1 MLASLLILQT
11 IASPTLSIKVDGEG
25 YFRFVLG
32 NKVAY
37 ARQVRLIVSNGKLSA
52 ADGSSLLPSVLV
64 PEQATKLSVSLDG
77 KISGTIFGREKQLG
91 SIVLAMFTGMPSFKP
106 VGLLSLSAT
115 KATIAAPGE
124 GLAGVI
130 RPIVKPH
137 NNDNDSNP
145 LTLQSKPYGFPPNG
159 YNASTKSVA
168 KSEVKVKFTSE
179 VNTEVLTLGD
189 VADISGDSQLVEK
202 LKSVDLGKSPLL
214 GTKKIL
220 STLLVKALI
229 SSQGI
234 DMRQVSLTVPTG
246 AVVERKAQR
255 ISPEEIATAV
265 QEAFKKKLNVDTI
278 LEPKNKINSMMVPPG
293 TVSFEVS
300 NTQLNPSDISTTVD
314 ISVDGKLANSLH
326 LRYDITQLPQIKRG
340 DVVRLRLISNTAKV
354 EVNAKAKGTAFLGQ
368 SVTVETD
375 NGTIH
380 TGRLI
385 GPSIVEVNL

>member
-115 KATIAAPGE
+115 KATVAAPGE

-130 RPIVKPH
+130 RPIVKPQ
-137 NNDNDSNP
+137 NNDSNP

-159 YNASTKSVA
+159 YNASTKILT

-202 LKSVDLGKSPLL
+202 LKSVDLGKSPIL
-214 GTKKIL
+214 GTKKNL

-229 SSQGI
+229 SSQGV

-255 ISPEEIATAV
+255 ISPEEIAIAV

-278 LEPKNKINSMMVPPG
+278 LEPKSKINSMMVPPG

-326 LRYDITQLPQIKRG
+326 LRYDITHLPQIKRG

>member
-1 MLASLLILQT
+1 MLASLLFLQT
-11 IASPTLSIKVDGEG
+11 MASPTLSIKVDGEG
-25 YFRFVLG
+25 YFRFVFG

-52 ADGSSLLPSVLV
+52 ADGSSLLPAVLV
-64 PEQATKLSVSLDG
+64 PEQATKLTVSLDG

-91 SIVLAMFTGMPSFKP
+91 SIVLAMFTDMPSFKP

-115 KATIAAPGE
+115 KATVAAPGE

-137 NNDNDSNP
+137 NSDSNT

-159 YNASTKSVA
+159 YNASTKNVA

-179 VNTEVLTLGD
+179 VNTEMLTLGD

-202 LKSVDLGKSPLL
+202 LKSVDLGKSPIL
-214 GTKKIL
+214 GTKKSL

-229 SSQGI
+229 SSQGV

-255 ISPEEIATAV
+255 ISPEEIAIAV

-278 LEPKNKINSMMVPPG
+278 LEPKSKINSMMVPPG

-300 NTQLNPSDISTTVD
+300 STQLNPSDISTTVD

>member
-52 ADGSSLLPSVLV
+52 ADGSSLLPAVLV

-115 KATIAAPGE
+115 KATVAAPGE

-130 RPIVKPH
+130 RPIVKPQ
-137 NNDNDSNP
+137 NNDSNP
-145 LTLQSKPYGFPPNG
+145 LTLQTKPYGFPPNG
-159 YNASTKSVA
+159 YNASTKILA

-202 LKSVDLGKSPLL
+202 LKSVDLGKSPIL
-214 GTKKIL
+214 GTKKSL

-229 SSQGI
+229 SSQGV

-255 ISPEEIATAV
+255 ISPEEIAIAV

-278 LEPKNKINSMMVPPG
+278 LEPKSKINSMMVPPG

>member
-115 KATIAAPGE
+115 KATVAAPGE

-130 RPIVKPH
+130 RPIVKPQ
-137 NNDNDSNP
+137 NNDSNP
-145 LTLQSKPYGFPPNG
+145 LTLQTKPYGFPPNG
-159 YNASTKSVA
+159 YNASTKILA

-189 VADISGDSQLVEK
+189 VADISGDSQMVEK
-202 LKSVDLGKSPLL
+202 LKNIDLGKSPIL
-214 GTKKIL
+214 GTKKNL
-220 STLLVKALI
+220 SILLVKALI
-229 SSQGI
+229 SSQGV

-255 ISPEEIATAV
+255 ISPEEIAIAV

-278 LEPKNKINSMMVPPG
+278 LEPKSKINSMMVPPG

>member
-52 ADGSSLLPSVLV
+52 ADGSSLLPSVFI

-91 SIVLAMFTGMPSFKP
+91 SRVLAMFTGMPSFKP

-115 KATIAAPGE
+115 KATVAAPGE

-130 RPIVKPH
+130 RPIVKPQ
-137 NNDNDSNP
+137 NNDSNT
-145 LTLQSKPYGFPPNG
+145 LTLQTKPYGFPPNG
-159 YNASTKSVA
+159 YNASTKILA

-202 LKSVDLGKSPLL
+202 LKNVDLGKSPIL
-214 GTKKIL
+214 GTKKSL

-229 SSQGI
+229 SSQGV

-255 ISPEEIATAV
+255 ISPEEIAIAV

-278 LEPKNKINSMMVPPG
+278 LEPKGKINSMMVPPG

>member
-11 IASPTLSIKVDGEG
+11 IASPTLSIKVDGDG

-115 KATIAAPGE
+115 KATVAAPGE

-130 RPIVKPH
+130 RPIVKPQ
-137 NNDNDSNP
+137 NNDSNP

-159 YNASTKSVA
+159 YNASTKILT

-202 LKSVDLGKSPLL
+202 LKSVDLGKSPIL
-214 GTKKIL
+214 GTKKSL

-229 SSQGI
+229 SSQGV
-234 DMRQVSLTVPTG
+234 DMRQVSLTVPNG

-255 ISPEEIATAV
+255 ISPEEIAIAV

-278 LEPKNKINSMMVPPG
+278 LEPKSKINSMMVPPG

>member
-52 ADGSSLLPSVLV
+52 ADGSSLLPSVLI

-115 KATIAAPGE
+115 KATVAAPGE

-130 RPIVKPH
+130 RPIVKPQ
-137 NNDNDSNP
+137 NNDSNP

-159 YNASTKSVA
+159 YNASTKILA

-202 LKSVDLGKSPLL
+202 LKSVDLGKSPIL
-214 GTKKIL
+214 GTKKSL

-229 SSQGI
+229 SSQGV
-234 DMRQVSLTVPTG
+234 DMRQVSLTVPNG

-255 ISPEEIATAV
+255 ISPEEIAIAV

-278 LEPKNKINSMMVPPG
+278 LEPKSKINSMMVPPG

>member
-52 ADGSSLLPSVLV
+52 ADGSSLLPSVLI

-115 KATIAAPGE
+115 KATVAAPGE

-130 RPIVKPH
+130 RPIVKPQ
-137 NNDNDSNP
+137 NNDSNP

-159 YNASTKSVA
+159 YNASTKILA

-202 LKSVDLGKSPLL
+202 LKSVDLGKSPIL
-214 GTKKIL
+214 GTKKSL

-229 SSQGI
+229 SSQGV

-255 ISPEEIATAV
+255 ISPEEIAIAV

-278 LEPKNKINSMMVPPG
+278 LEPKSKINSMMVPPG

>member
-52 ADGSSLLPSVLV
+52 ADGSSLLPAVLV

-115 KATIAAPGE
+115 KATVAAPGE

-130 RPIVKPH
+130 RPIVKPQ
-137 NNDNDSNP
+137 NNDSNP
-145 LTLQSKPYGFPPNG
+145 LTLQTKPYGFPPNG
-159 YNASTKSVA
+159 YNASTKILA

-202 LKSVDLGKSPLL
+202 LKSVDLGKSPIL
-214 GTKKIL
+214 GTKKNL

-229 SSQGI
+229 SSQGV

-255 ISPEEIATAV
+255 ISPEEIAIAV

-278 LEPKNKINSMMVPPG
+278 LEPKSKINSMMVPPG

>member
-115 KATIAAPGE
+115 KATVAAPGE

-130 RPIVKPH
+130 RPIVKPQ
-137 NNDNDSNP
+137 NNDSNP

-159 YNASTKSVA
+159 YNASTKILA

-202 LKSVDLGKSPLL
+202 LKSVDLGKSPIL
-214 GTKKIL
+214 GTKKNL

-229 SSQGI
+229 SSQGV

-255 ISPEEIATAV
+255 ISPEEIAIAV

-278 LEPKNKINSMMVPPG
+278 LEPKSKINSMMVPPG

>member
-52 ADGSSLLPSVLV
+52 ADGSSLLPSVLI

-115 KATIAAPGE
+115 KATVAAPGE

-130 RPIVKPH
+130 RPIVKPQ
-137 NNDNDSNP
+137 NNDSNP
-145 LTLQSKPYGFPPNG
+145 LTLQTKPYGFPPNG
-159 YNASTKSVA
+159 YNASTKILA

-202 LKSVDLGKSPLL
+202 LKSVDLGKSPIL
-214 GTKKIL
+214 GTKKSL

-229 SSQGI
+229 SSQGV

-255 ISPEEIATAV
+255 ISPEEIAIAV

-278 LEPKNKINSMMVPPG
+278 LEPKSKINSMMVPPG

>member
-1 MLASLLILQT
+1 M
-11 IASPTLSIKVDGEG
+11 
-25 YFRFVLG
+25 
-32 NKVAY
+32 
-37 ARQVRLIVSNGKLSA
+37 
-52 ADGSSLLPSVLV
+52 
-64 PEQATKLSVSLDG
+64 
-77 KISGTIFGREKQLG
+77 
-91 SIVLAMFTGMPSFKP
+91 
-106 VGLLSLSAT
+106 
-115 KATIAAPGE
+115 
-124 GLAGVI
+124 
-130 RPIVKPH
+130 
-137 NNDNDSNP
+137 
-145 LTLQSKPYGFPPNG
+145 
-159 YNASTKSVA
+159 A

-202 LKSVDLGKSPLL
+202 LKNVDLGKSPIL
-214 GTKKIL
+214 GTKKNL

-229 SSQGI
+229 SSQGV

-278 LEPKNKINSMMVPPG
+278 LEPKSKINSMMVPPG

>member
-52 ADGSSLLPSVLV
+52 ADGSSLLPSVLI

-115 KATIAAPGE
+115 KATVAAPGE

-130 RPIVKPH
+130 RPIVKPQ
-137 NNDNDSNP
+137 NNDSNP

-159 YNASTKSVA
+159 YNASTKILA

-202 LKSVDLGKSPLL
+202 LKSVDLGKSPIL
-214 GTKKIL
+214 GTKKSL

-229 SSQGI
+229 SSQGV

-255 ISPEEIATAV
+255 ISPEEIAIAV

-278 LEPKNKINSMMVPPG
+278 LEPKGKINSMMVPPG

>member
-52 ADGSSLLPSVLV
+52 ADGSSLLPSVLI

-115 KATIAAPGE
+115 KATVAAPGE

-130 RPIVKPH
+130 RPIVKPQ
-137 NNDNDSNP
+137 NNDSNP

-159 YNASTKSVA
+159 YNASTKILA

-202 LKSVDLGKSPLL
+202 LKNVDLGKSPIL
-214 GTKKIL
+214 GTKKSL

-229 SSQGI
+229 SSQGV

-255 ISPEEIATAV
+255 ISPEEIAIAV

-278 LEPKNKINSMMVPPG
+278 LEPKSKINSMMVPPG

>member
-11 IASPTLSIKVDGEG
+11 IASPTLSIIVDGEG
-25 YFRFVLG
+25 YFRFVFG

-115 KATIAAPGE
+115 KATVAAPGE

-137 NNDNDSNP
+137 NSDSNP
-145 LTLQSKPYGFPPNG
+145 LTLQTKPYGFPPTG
-159 YNASTKSVA
+159 YNASNKNVA

-202 LKSVDLGKSPLL
+202 LKSVDLGKSPIL
-214 GTKKIL
+214 GTKKSL

-229 SSQGI
+229 SSQGV
-234 DMRQVSLTVPTG
+234 DMRQVSLTVPNG

-255 ISPEEIATAV
+255 ISPEEIAIAV

-278 LEPKNKINSMMVPPG
+278 LEPKSKINSMMVPPG

>member
-52 ADGSSLLPSVLV
+52 ADGSSLLPSVFI

-115 KATIAAPGE
+115 KATVAAPGE

-130 RPIVKPH
+130 RPIVKPQ
-137 NNDNDSNP
+137 NNDSNT
-145 LTLQSKPYGFPPNG
+145 LTLQTKPYGFPPNG
-159 YNASTKSVA
+159 YNASTKILA

-202 LKSVDLGKSPLL
+202 LKSVDLGKSPIL
-214 GTKKIL
+214 GTKKSL

-229 SSQGI
+229 SSQGV

-255 ISPEEIATAV
+255 ISPEEIAIAV

-278 LEPKNKINSMMVPPG
+278 LEPKSKINSMMVPPG

>member
-52 ADGSSLLPSVLV
+52 ADGSSLLPSVFI

-115 KATIAAPGE
+115 KATVAAPGE

-130 RPIVKPH
+130 RPIVKPQ
-137 NNDNDSNP
+137 NNDSNP
-145 LTLQSKPYGFPPNG
+145 LTLQTKPYGFPPNG
-159 YNASTKSVA
+159 YNASTKILA

-202 LKSVDLGKSPLL
+202 LKNVDLGKSPIL
-214 GTKKIL
+214 GTKKSL

-229 SSQGI
+229 SSQGV

-255 ISPEEIATAV
+255 ISPEEIAIAV

-278 LEPKNKINSMMVPPG
+278 LEPKGKINSMMVPPG

>member
-115 KATIAAPGE
+115 KATVAAPGE

-130 RPIVKPH
+130 RPIVKPQ
-137 NNDNDSNP
+137 NNDSNP

-159 YNASTKSVA
+159 YNASTKILT

-202 LKSVDLGKSPLL
+202 LKSVDLGKSPIL
-214 GTKKIL
+214 GTKKNL

-229 SSQGI
+229 SSQGV

-255 ISPEEIATAV
+255 ISPEEIAIAV

-278 LEPKNKINSMMVPPG
+278 LEPKSKINSMMVPPG

>member
-1 MLASLLILQT
+1 
-11 IASPTLSIKVDGEG
+11 
-25 YFRFVLG
+25 
-32 NKVAY
+32 
-37 ARQVRLIVSNGKLSA
+37 
-52 ADGSSLLPSVLV
+52 
-64 PEQATKLSVSLDG
+64 
-77 KISGTIFGREKQLG
+77 
-91 SIVLAMFTGMPSFKP
+91 MFTGMPSFKP

-115 KATIAAPGE
+115 KATVAAPGE

-130 RPIVKPH
+130 RPIVKPQ
-137 NNDNDSNP
+137 NNDSNP
-145 LTLQSKPYGFPPNG
+145 LTLQTKPYGFPPNG
-159 YNASTKSVA
+159 YNASTKILA

-202 LKSVDLGKSPLL
+202 LKSVDLGKSPIL
-214 GTKKIL
+214 GTKKSL

-229 SSQGI
+229 SSQGV

-255 ISPEEIATAV
+255 ISPEEIAIAV

-278 LEPKNKINSMMVPPG
+278 LEPKSKINSMMVPPG

>member
-1 MLASLLILQT
+1 MLASLLFLQT
-11 IASPTLSIKVDGEG
+11 MASPTLSIKVDGEG
-25 YFRFVLG
+25 YFRFAFG
-32 NKVAY
+32 TKVAY

-52 ADGSSLLPSVLV
+52 ADGSTLIPAVLV
-64 PEQATKLSVSLDG
+64 PEQATKLTVSLDG

-106 VGLLSLSAT
+106 IGLLSLSAT
-115 KATIAAPGE
+115 KATVAAPGE

-130 RPIVKPH
+130 RPIVKPQ
-137 NNDNDSNP
+137 NNYSNP
-145 LTLQSKPYGFPPNG
+145 LNLQSKPYGFPPNG
-159 YNASTKSVA
+159 YNASNKNVA

-202 LKSVDLGKSPLL
+202 LKNVDLGKSPIL
-214 GTKKIL
+214 GTKKNL

-229 SSQGI
+229 SSQGV

-278 LEPKNKINSMMVPPG
+278 LEPKSKINSMMVPPG

>member
-115 KATIAAPGE
+115 KATVAAPGE

-130 RPIVKPH
+130 RPIVKPQ
-137 NNDNDSNP
+137 NNDSNP

-159 YNASTKSVA
+159 YNASTKILA

-202 LKSVDLGKSPLL
+202 LKSVDLGKSPIL
-214 GTKKIL
+214 GTKKSL

-229 SSQGI
+229 SSHGV
-234 DMRQVSLTVPTG
+234 DMRQVSLTVPNG

-255 ISPEEIATAV
+255 ISPEEIAIAV

-278 LEPKNKINSMMVPPG
+278 LEPKSKINSMMVPPG

>member
-1 MLASLLILQT
+1 
-11 IASPTLSIKVDGEG
+11 
-25 YFRFVLG
+25 
-32 NKVAY
+32 
-37 ARQVRLIVSNGKLSA
+37 
-52 ADGSSLLPSVLV
+52 
-64 PEQATKLSVSLDG
+64 
-77 KISGTIFGREKQLG
+77 
-91 SIVLAMFTGMPSFKP
+91 
-106 VGLLSLSAT
+106 
-115 KATIAAPGE
+115 
-124 GLAGVI
+124 
-130 RPIVKPH
+130 
-137 NNDNDSNP
+137 
-145 LTLQSKPYGFPPNG
+145 
-159 YNASTKSVA
+159 
-168 KSEVKVKFTSE
+168 
-179 VNTEVLTLGD
+179 VLTLGD

-202 LKSVDLGKSPLL
+202 LKSVDLGKSPIL
-214 GTKKIL
+214 GTKKSL

-229 SSQGI
+229 SSQGV

-255 ISPEEIATAV
+255 ISPEEIAIAV

-278 LEPKNKINSMMVPPG
+278 LEPKSKINSMMVPPG

>member
-115 KATIAAPGE
+115 KATVVAPGE

-130 RPIVKPH
+130 RPIVKPQ
-137 NNDNDSNP
+137 NNDYNP
-145 LTLQSKPYGFPPNG
+145 LTLQTKPYGFPPNG
-159 YNASTKSVA
+159 YNASTKILA

-202 LKSVDLGKSPLL
+202 LKSVDLGKSPIL
-214 GTKKIL
+214 GTKKSL

-229 SSQGI
+229 SSQGV

-255 ISPEEIATAV
+255 ISPEEIAIAV

-278 LEPKNKINSMMVPPG
+278 LEPKSKINSMMVPPG

>member
-115 KATIAAPGE
+115 KATVAAPGE

-130 RPIVKPH
+130 RPIVKPQ
-137 NNDNDSNP
+137 NNDSNP

-159 YNASTKSVA
+159 YNASTKILA

-202 LKSVDLGKSPLL
+202 LKNVDLGKSPIL
-214 GTKKIL
+214 GTKKSL

-229 SSQGI
+229 SSQGV

-255 ISPEEIATAV
+255 ISPEEIAIAV

-278 LEPKNKINSMMVPPG
+278 LEPKSKINSMMVPPG

>member
-1 MLASLLILQT
+1 MLASLLFLQT
-11 IASPTLSIKVDGEG
+11 MASPTLSIKVDGEG
-25 YFRFVLG
+25 YFRFAFG
-32 NKVAY
+32 TKVAY

-52 ADGSSLLPSVLV
+52 ADGSTLIPAVLV
-64 PEQATKLSVSLDG
+64 PEQATKLTVSLDG

-106 VGLLSLSAT
+106 IGLLSLSAT
-115 KATIAAPGE
+115 KATVAAPGE

-130 RPIVKPH
+130 RPIVKPQ
-137 NNDNDSNP
+137 NNDSNP
-145 LTLQSKPYGFPPNG
+145 VNLQSKPYGFLPNG
-159 YNASTKSVA
+159 YNAINKNVA

-202 LKSVDLGKSPLL
+202 LKNVDLGKSPIL
-214 GTKKIL
+214 GTKKNL

-229 SSQGI
+229 SSQGV

-255 ISPEEIATAV
+255 IGPEEIATAV

-278 LEPKNKINSMMVPPG
+278 LEPKSKINSMMVPPG

>member
-52 ADGSSLLPSVLV
+52 ADGSSLLPSVLI

-77 KISGTIFGREKQLG
+77 KISGTIFGIEKQLG

-115 KATIAAPGE
+115 KATVAAPGE

-130 RPIVKPH
+130 RPIVKPQ
-137 NNDNDSNP
+137 NNDSNP
-145 LTLQSKPYGFPPNG
+145 LTLQTKPYGFPPNG
-159 YNASTKSVA
+159 YNASTKILA

-202 LKSVDLGKSPLL
+202 LKSVDLGKSPIL
-214 GTKKIL
+214 GTKKNL

-229 SSQGI
+229 SSQGV

-255 ISPEEIATAV
+255 ISPEEIAIAV

-278 LEPKNKINSMMVPPG
+278 LEPKSKINSMMVPPG

>member
-115 KATIAAPGE
+115 KATVAAPGE

-130 RPIVKPH
+130 RPIVKPQ
-137 NNDNDSNP
+137 NNDSNP

-159 YNASTKSVA
+159 YNASTKILA

-202 LKSVDLGKSPLL
+202 LKSVDLGKSPIL
-214 GTKKIL
+214 GTKKSL

-229 SSQGI
+229 SSQGV

-255 ISPEEIATAV
+255 ISPEEIAIAV

-278 LEPKNKINSMMVPPG
+278 LEPKSKINSMMVPPG

>member
-115 KATIAAPGE
+115 KATVAAPGE

-130 RPIVKPH
+130 RPIVKPQ
-137 NNDNDSNP
+137 NNDSNP

-159 YNASTKSVA
+159 YNASTKILA

-202 LKSVDLGKSPLL
+202 LKSVDLGKSPIL
-214 GTKKIL
+214 GTKKSL

-229 SSQGI
+229 SSQGV

-255 ISPEEIATAV
+255 ISPEEIAIAV

-278 LEPKNKINSMMVPPG
+278 LEPKNKINSIMVPPG

>member
-52 ADGSSLLPSVLV
+52 ADGSSLLPSVLI

-115 KATIAAPGE
+115 KATVAAPGE

-130 RPIVKPH
+130 RPIVKPQ
-137 NNDNDSNP
+137 NNDSNT
-145 LTLQSKPYGFPPNG
+145 LTLQTKPYGFPPNG
-159 YNASTKSVA
+159 YNASTKILA

-202 LKSVDLGKSPLL
+202 LKNVDLGKSPIL
-214 GTKKIL
+214 GTKKSL

-229 SSQGI
+229 SSQGV

-255 ISPEEIATAV
+255 ISPEEIAIAV

-278 LEPKNKINSMMVPPG
+278 LEPKGKINSMMVPPG

>member
-1 MLASLLILQT
+1 MLASLLFLQT
-11 IASPTLSIKVDGEG
+11 MASPTLSIKVDGEG
-25 YFRFVLG
+25 YFRFVFG

-52 ADGSSLLPSVLV
+52 ADGSSLLPAVLV
-64 PEQATKLSVSLDG
+64 PEQATKLTVSLDG

-106 VGLLSLSAT
+106 IGLLSLSAT
-115 KATIAAPGE
+115 KTTVASPGE

-130 RPIVKPH
+130 RPIVKPQ
-137 NNDNDSNP
+137 NNDSNP
-145 LTLQSKPYGFPPNG
+145 LNLQSKPYGFPPNG
-159 YNASTKSVA
+159 YNASNKNVA

-202 LKSVDLGKSPLL
+202 LKNIDLGKSPIL
-214 GTKKIL
+214 GTKKNL

-229 SSQGI
+229 SSQGV
-234 DMRQVSLTVPTG
+234 DMRQISLTVPTG

-278 LEPKNKINSMMVPPG
+278 LEPKSKINSMMVPPG

>member
-1 MLASLLILQT
+1 MLASLLFLQT
-11 IASPTLSIKVDGEG
+11 MASPTLSIKVDGEG
-25 YFRFVLG
+25 YFRFAFG
-32 NKVAY
+32 TKVAY

-52 ADGSSLLPSVLV
+52 ADGSTLIPAVLV
-64 PEQATKLSVSLDG
+64 PEQATKLTVSLDG

-106 VGLLSLSAT
+106 IGLLSLSAT
-115 KATIAAPGE
+115 KATVAAPGE

-130 RPIVKPH
+130 RPIVKPQ
-137 NNDNDSNP
+137 NNDSNP
-145 LTLQSKPYGFPPNG
+145 VNLQSKPYGFLPNG
-159 YNASTKSVA
+159 YNAINKNVA

-202 LKSVDLGKSPLL
+202 LKNIDLGKSPIL
-214 GTKKIL
+214 GTKKNL

-229 SSQGI
+229 SSQGV

-278 LEPKNKINSMMVPPG
+278 LEPKSKINSMMVPPG

>member
-52 ADGSSLLPSVLV
+52 ADGSSLLPSVLI

-115 KATIAAPGE
+115 KATVAAPGE

-130 RPIVKPH
+130 RPIVKPQ
-137 NNDNDSNP
+137 NNDSNP

-159 YNASTKSVA
+159 YNASTKILA

-202 LKSVDLGKSPLL
+202 LKSVDLGKSPIL
-214 GTKKIL
+214 GTKKNL

-229 SSQGI
+229 SSQGV

-255 ISPEEIATAV
+255 ISPEEIAIAV

-278 LEPKNKINSMMVPPG
+278 LEPKSKINSMMVPPG

>member
-11 IASPTLSIKVDGEG
+11 IASPTLSIKVDGDG

-115 KATIAAPGE
+115 KATVAAPGE

-130 RPIVKPH
+130 RPIVKPQ
-137 NNDNDSNP
+137 NNDSNT
-145 LTLQSKPYGFPPNG
+145 LTLQTKPYGFPPNG
-159 YNASTKSVA
+159 YNASTKILA

-202 LKSVDLGKSPLL
+202 LKSVDLGKSPIL
-214 GTKKIL
+214 GTKKSL

-229 SSQGI
+229 SSQGV

-255 ISPEEIATAV
+255 ISPEEIAIAV

-278 LEPKNKINSMMVPPG
+278 LEPKSKINSMMVPPG

>member
-115 KATIAAPGE
+115 KATVAAPGE

-130 RPIVKPH
+130 RPIVKPQ
-137 NNDNDSNP
+137 NNDSNP

-159 YNASTKSVA
+159 YNASTKILA

-202 LKSVDLGKSPLL
+202 LKSVDLGKSPIL
-214 GTKKIL
+214 GTKKSL

-229 SSQGI
+229 SSQGV
-234 DMRQVSLTVPTG
+234 DMRQVSLTVPNG

-255 ISPEEIATAV
+255 ISPEEIAIAV

-278 LEPKNKINSMMVPPG
+278 LEPKSKINSMMVPPG

>member
-52 ADGSSLLPSVLV
+52 ADGSSLLPAVLV

-115 KATIAAPGE
+115 KATVAAPGE

-130 RPIVKPH
+130 RPIVKPQ
-137 NNDNDSNP
+137 NNDSNP
-145 LTLQSKPYGFPPNG
+145 LTLQTKPYGFPPNG
-159 YNASTKSVA
+159 YNASTKILT

-202 LKSVDLGKSPLL
+202 LKSVDLGKSPIL
-214 GTKKIL
+214 GTKKNL

-229 SSQGI
+229 YSQGV

-255 ISPEEIATAV
+255 ISPEEIAIAV

-278 LEPKNKINSMMVPPG
+278 LEPKSKINSMMVPPG

>member
-52 ADGSSLLPSVLV
+52 ADGSSLLPSVLI

-115 KATIAAPGE
+115 KATVAAPGE

-130 RPIVKPH
+130 RPIVKPQ
-137 NNDNDSNP
+137 NNDSNP
-145 LTLQSKPYGFPPNG
+145 LTLQTKPYGFPPNG
-159 YNASTKSVA
+159 YNASTKILA

-202 LKSVDLGKSPLL
+202 LKSVDLGKSPIL
-214 GTKKIL
+214 GTKKSL

-229 SSQGI
+229 SSQGV

-255 ISPEEIATAV
+255 ISPEEIAIAV

-278 LEPKNKINSMMVPPG
+278 LEPKSKINSMMVPPG

-326 LRYDITQLPQIKRG
+326 LRYDITHLPQIKRG